1 MTIITHKKIVIVDE
15 TDTVIGADD
24 LFQAIAKRSIRRA
37 ACVWIFNERGEILLQ
52 KRSAT
57 VLEPLKYD
65 QSVGGH
71 VDEGESYKEAAA
83 REMNEEIN
91 VEDAEL
97 EEVAVSLRI
106 TGFYI
111 SVYKTTISS
120 TLPLNFN
127 PDEIDDL
134 LWVSVNE
141 LDTMLSTTPEL
152 FVLTCR
158 EVWQALRDKLLV

>member
-1 MTIITHKKIVIVDE
+1 MTTKSDNKIIIVDE
-15 TDTVIGADD
+15 ADRVIGAERR
-24 LFQAIAKRSIRRA
+24 FEAIANGSIRRA
-37 ACVWIFNERGEILLQ
+37 SSVWVFNESGKILLQ
-52 KRSAT
+52 KRGAG
-57 VLEPLKYD
+57 VFEPLKYD

-97 EEVAVSLRI
+97 EEVATSLRI

-111 SVYKTTISS
+111 SVYKTVISS
-120 TLPLNFN
+120 TLALNFN
-127 PDEIDDL
+127 PDEIDSL
-134 LWVSVNE
+134 LWVSPGE